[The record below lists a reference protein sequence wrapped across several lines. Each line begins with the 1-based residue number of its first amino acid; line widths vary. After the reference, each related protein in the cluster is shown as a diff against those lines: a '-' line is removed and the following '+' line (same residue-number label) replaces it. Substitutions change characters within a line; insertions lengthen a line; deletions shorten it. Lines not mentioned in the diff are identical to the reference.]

1 MHIIVFITNL
11 ILVFTDSNSIYV
23 FLFIVQLMIYLLA
36 LVARNLNNKYLKF
49 ISYYVMTILAQLI
62 GAYRESTGK
71 SKPFWEKA
79 ESTR

>member
-1 MHIIVFITNL
+1 
-11 ILVFTDSNSIYV
+11 
-23 FLFIVQLMIYLLA
+23 VQLMIYLLA